1 MDGSANCEVTV
12 GSGVDD
18 VRSMTWFDPWD
29 RKGTVT
35 SPAEQQAAEDV
46 PVLQLTNFAVTPRI
60 GFGLVR
66 VGETQTRKLLLH
78 NPEQFPVTVAV
89 EKVPRAKGF
98 SVDFGE
104 VEVQAGED
112 TVVSVQWTPG
122 EACNSRA
129 LLVLKLDDAYRLHV
143 ILYGRAVVPVAGK
156 QKRAKKRTR
165 PREAVK
171 QGSAPVS
178 GSDRKSR
185 AVSDTEAE
193 NTPPVSSHQPN
204 ICDSPQI
211 KLGSS
216 EKLKLA
222 KNIVN
227 RSGKT
232 HQDRHVINNCS
243 TDATATVP
251 PGTTVTVP
259 GTTATVPPGTTAT
272 VPGTTATVPG
282 TTATVPGTTAT
293 VPGTTATVPGTT
305 ATVPGT
311 TATVPGT
318 TATVPGTTATVPDP
332 ANSSSVQ
339 KTKRILQPSTVTKR
353 KQNFGKSSDGV
364 RIKAA
369 KKELFGTSTSLS
381 AQLQHQAVPQQPSNV
396 HAGPSACNLVKSDKN
411 SHSQDMPMGPGSG
424 KPFVFRS
431 AVSKNKGTPANS
443 VPQKVSMK
451 KGVAQ
456 TKKSQPVKARSTQ
469 GETSGGTARC
479 QPKVAKSKLCL
490 VKTSNKQQSV
500 PALHYMPYVSKN
512 MYYDERWMQ
521 KQERA
526 FIQWLNFILIPNTM
540 EPQLCQNVTVPGRM
554 PAVSTDQQ
562 LRMREYAVLCNLNS
576 VRRAACLLF
585 QSEPVARVLQ
595 RVEEEVETGRLRVR
609 DDRHLHADQGIRQ
622 QILDMLL
629 SYNPVWLRVGLET
642 IFGEVLPLQ
651 HYGDVAGLS
660 RFVLNRV
667 LGNPDIAQQFSHPT
681 VPHMYKT
688 GYAAALAKFTL
699 KKFLTLVF
707 FMDTAKLTRL
717 IDHDP
722 CLFCINANIKSNKEL
737 LLSFSREYL
746 SGEGDVTRH
755 LSFLGLT
762 VTHQQTALMEMDYT
776 VHNLATDLRDGLRLI
791 RAVELLTRNWTLS
804 SKLRAPAVSR
814 LQKIHNTKL
823 ALDALQQAGVALDA
837 GLQGKKI
844 EARDI
849 VDGRQEKTLAL
860 LWKLI
865 FHFQVC
871 MEVEHLQLQ
880 KEVTLLRR
888 ELQLRRGTDVWLEMY
903 GPTPGSAGTTDHTG
917 LLLQLCQAVCAFY
930 NIRVD
935 NFSVS
940 FSDGRV
946 LCLLVH
952 HYLPELLPLEE
963 IYMDTTQSYITNH
976 RQAGTGTGEG
986 PETDKDRLKEL
997 LAHEKNNFRLVN
1009 QKVLELGTIPPL
1021 LCVADMSNTIPDEKV
1036 VMTAVSYLCAR
1047 IINLSQKVRAV
1058 RTIQAAWRKYHPKPA
1073 VREWTESVKRATI
1086 RLQAAVRG
1094 TLVRRSLQR
1103 QHKSATTIQTA
1114 VRGWTA
1120 RQHYLKQHKG
1130 AIILQQHVRAHL
1142 ARKHAQARYQHVRRA
1157 TIRLQAAVRG
1167 MHVRRRQKQ
1176 MQMAATR
1183 IQACWRGHQQSVK
1196 YKAIKLAATII
1207 QQHFKSFKVMQ
1218 EKQHKYRSLRSATI
1232 QLQAAVRGML
1242 VRKLLQRQ
1250 HKSATTIQTAVR
1262 RWTARQQFL
1271 KQRQA
1276 AIMLQDHVRAH
1287 LARKHAQARYQHVRR
1302 ATIRLQAAVRG
1313 MHVRRRQK
1321 QMQIAATRIQACW
1334 RGHQQSVK
1342 YKAIK
1347 LAATIIQQHFKS
1359 FKVMQEK
1366 QHKYR
1371 SLRSATIQLQAA
1383 VRGMLVRKLLQRQ
1396 HKSATTIQTAV
1407 RRWTARQQFLKQRQ
1421 AAIMLQDH
1429 VRAHLARKHAQAR
1442 YQHVRRATIRL
1453 QAAVRGMHVR
1463 RRQKQMQIAATRI
1476 QACWRGHQQSVKY
1489 KAIKLAA
1496 TIIQQ
1501 YFKSFKVMQ
1510 EKQHKYR
1517 SLRSATI
1524 QLQAAVRGMLLRKML
1539 QRQHK
1544 SATTIQTAVREWTA
1558 RQQFLKQRKGA
1569 IILQQHVRAHL
1580 ARKHAQARYQHVR
1593 RATIRLQA
1601 AVRGT
1606 HVRRRQKQMQIAA
1619 TRIQA
1624 CWRGHQQSVKYKAI
1638 KLSATIIQ
1646 QHFKSF
1652 KVMQEKQHKY
1662 KSLRSATIQLQA
1674 AVRGMLLRKMLQR
1687 QHKSATTIQ
1696 TAVRGWTARQQFL
1709 KQRKGAIILQQ
1720 HVRAHLAR
1728 RHAQAR
1734 YQHVRRAT
1742 IRLQAAVRGTHVRR
1756 RQKQMQI
1763 AATRIQACWRGHQQS
1778 VKYKA
1783 IKLSATIIQ
1792 QHFKSFKVMQEKQHK
1807 YRSLRSATIQLQA
1820 AVRGM
1825 LLRKM
1830 LQRQHKSATI
1840 IQTAVR
1846 GWTARQQ
1853 YLKQRQAAIMLQQHV
1868 RAHLARRHDQARYQ
1882 HVRRATIRLQAA
1894 VRGMHVR
1901 RRQKQMQ
1908 MAATRIQASW
1918 RGHQQSVKYKAIK
1931 LAATIIQQHFK
1942 SFKVMQEKQHKYRS
1956 LRSATIQLQAVV
1968 RGMLVRRSLQRQHKS
1983 ATTIQTAVRGWTAR
1997 QQFLK
2002 QRQATIILQQHV
2014 RAHLVR
2020 KQAQM
2025 KYQLVRWATIRLQA
2039 AVRGALVR
2047 RSLQRQHK
2055 SATTIQTAV
2064 RGWTARQQYLK
2075 QRQAAIILQQ
2085 RVRAHLVRKQAQ
2097 ARYQHVRRATIRLQA
2112 AVRGMHVRRRQKQ
2125 MQMAATRIQACWRG
2139 HQQSVKY
2146 KAIKLAA
2153 TIIQQHFKSFKVM
2166 QEKQH
2171 MYRSL
2176 RSATI
2181 CLQAAVRGMLLC
2193 KLLQR
2198 QHKSATTIQTAVRGW
2213 TARQQYL
2220 KQRQAAIM
2228 LQDHVRAHLARKH
2241 AQARYQHVRRA
2252 TIRLQAAVRGTLV
2265 RRSLQRQHKS
2275 ATTIQTAV
2283 RGWTARQQYLKQRQA
2298 AIMLQDHVRAH
2309 LARKHAQ
2316 ARYQHVRRATIRLQA
2331 AVRGMHVRQRQKQM
2345 QMAATRIQAC
2355 WRGHQQSV
2363 KYKAIKL
2370 AATIIQQHFKS
2381 FKVMQEKQH
2390 MYRCLRSATI
2400 QLQAAVRGMLLR
2412 KMLQRQHKSATT
2424 IQTAVRGWT
2433 ARQQYLKQRQAAII
2447 LQQHVRAHLA
2457 CKQAQARYQHVRRA
2471 TIRLQAAVRGML
2483 VRRSLQR
2490 QHKSATTIQTAVRG
2504 WTARQQ
2510 YLKQRQGAIM
2520 LQQHVRAH
2528 LARKQAQARYQHVR
2542 RATIRLQAAV
2552 RGTHVRRRQKQMQ
2565 IAATRIQACWR
2576 GHQQSVKYKAIKL
2589 AATIIQQ
2596 HFKSF
2601 KVMQE
2606 KQHKYRSL
2614 RSATKQLQAAVRGML
2629 VRKMLQ
2635 RQHKS
2640 ATIIQTAVRGWTARQ
2655 QYLKQRQ
2662 AAIILQQHV
2671 RAHLARKH
2679 AQARYQHVR
2688 RATIQLQAGIRGFLA
2703 RQQLIKWTHAST
2715 VIQASF
2721 RCFLQR
2727 RHYLSTRAAVCR
2739 LQAGFRGWTARR
2751 TFQQVKLQ
2759 HRAAVVI
2766 QSTYRGFAARRFLQQ
2781 WRAEQQ
2787 RRLLH
2792 FSTAAYY
2799 HLAAMRLQRAY
2810 RRYLV
2815 WQKAK
2820 QQLKALIIIQA
2831 SIRAW
2836 LQRKHFLQ
2844 LRRVVCKLQAAV
2856 RCHQK
2861 QRLTAAVVLQSYVRM
2876 YLAKKRAI
2884 RRRKAV
2890 IALQATWRG
2899 YHTRK
2904 NIKNKRI
2911 RIAHQKIMA
2920 AKRAATEDKKLCN
2933 MTATALNL
2941 LLKYKHLSTILDAL
2955 RSLEV
2960 VTRLS
2965 SVCCDRLVQ
2974 GGAVQVIYTLIQSC
2988 NRSLPCQEIIKYSI
3002 SILLNLAKNPDTV
3015 AAAVVQE
3022 GGVETLVSLMAIY
3035 REKDDVIFGQT
3046 LEQKDPY
3053 ALEDGGNAAVIHNDT
3068 GSFEHAISDSEAAE
3082 FVPPGKEEDFHEQKQ
3097 TENRK
3102 SGGQKK
3108 ESDSPGPDGPS
3119 DQASLDPRERQHA

>member
-35 SPAEQQAAEDV
+35 GPAEQQAAEDV

-66 VGETQTRKLLLH
+66 VCETQTRKLLLH

-185 AVSDTEAE
+185 AVSDTDAE
-193 NTPPVSSHQPN
+193 NTPPVSSHQPS

-227 RSGKT
+227 RSGKQ
-232 HQDRHVINNCS
+232 HQDVPVVNNCS
-243 TDATATVP
+243 TDATVP
-251 PGTTVTVP
+251 
-259 GTTATVPPGTTAT
+259 
-272 VPGTTATVPG
+272 
-282 TTATVPGTTAT
+282 
-293 VPGTTATVPGTT
+293 
-305 ATVPGT
+305 PGT

-381 AQLQHQAVPQQPSNV
+381 AQLQHQAVPQQPTNV
-396 HAGPSACNLVKSDKN
+396 HAAPPACNLVKSDKN
-411 SHSQDMPMGPGSG
+411 SHSQDMPMGPAGSG

-443 VPQKVSMK
+443 VPQKVLMK

-500 PALHYMPYVSKN
+500 QALHYMPYVSKN

-540 EPQLCQNVTVPGRM
+540 EPQLCQTVTVPGRM
-554 PAVSTDQQ
+554 PAVSVDQQ

-629 SYNPVWLRVGLET
+629 SYSPLWLRVGLET

-651 HYGDVAGLS
+651 HNGDVAGLS

-681 VPHMYKT
+681 VPHMYKP

-986 PETDKDRLKEL
+986 PETDKDRFKEL

-1009 QKVLELGTIPPL
+1009 QKQLGKSGVAAVTSLPQIIGGALRHLSLGISGAKQNQVLELGTIPPL

-1073 VREWTESVKRATI
+1073 VREWTESVQRATI

-1120 RQHYLKQHKG
+1120 RQHYLKQRKG
-1130 AIILQQHVRAHL
+1130 AIILQQHVSAHL

-1262 RWTARQQFL
+1262 RWTARQQYL

-1276 AIMLQDHVRAH
+1276 AIILQDHVRAH
-1287 LARKHAQARYQHVRR
+1287 LARKQAHSRYQHVRR

-1321 QMQIAATRIQACW
+1321 QMQMAATRIQACW

-1371 SLRSATIQLQAA
+1371 SLRSATICLQAA
-1383 VRGMLVRKLLQRQ
+1383 VRGMLVHRSLQRQ

-1407 RRWTARQQFLKQRQ
+1407 RGWTARQQYLKQRQ
-1421 AAIMLQDH
+1421 AAIMLQ
-1429 VRAHLARKHAQAR
+1429 
-1442 YQHVRRATIRL
+1442 
-1453 QAAVRGMHVR
+1453 
-1463 RRQKQMQIAATRI
+1463 
-1476 QACWRGHQQSVKY
+1476 
-1489 KAIKLAA
+1489 
-1496 TIIQQ
+1496 
-1501 YFKSFKVMQ
+1501 
-1510 EKQHKYR
+1510 
-1517 SLRSATI
+1517 
-1524 QLQAAVRGMLLRKML
+1524 
-1539 QRQHK
+1539 
-1544 SATTIQTAVREWTA
+1544 
-1558 RQQFLKQRKGA
+1558 
-1569 IILQQHVRAHL
+1569 QHVRAHF
-1580 ARKHAQARYQHVR
+1580 ARKQAQMKYQLVR

-1606 HVRRRQKQMQIAA
+1606 LVRR
-1619 TRIQA
+1619 
-1624 CWRGHQQSVKYKAI
+1624 S
-1638 KLSATIIQ
+1638 
-1646 QHFKSF
+1646 
-1652 KVMQEKQHKY
+1652 
-1662 KSLRSATIQLQA
+1662 
-1674 AVRGMLLRKMLQR
+1674 LQR

-1728 RHAQAR
+1728 KH
-1734 YQHVRRAT
+1734 
-1742 IRLQAAVRGTHVRR
+1742 
-1756 RQKQMQI
+1756 
-1763 AATRIQACWRGHQQS
+1763 
-1778 VKYKA
+1778 
-1783 IKLSATIIQ
+1783 
-1792 QHFKSFKVMQEKQHK
+1792 
-1807 YRSLRSATIQLQA
+1807 
-1820 AVRGM
+1820 
-1825 LLRKM
+1825 
-1830 LQRQHKSATI
+1830 
-1840 IQTAVR
+1840 
-1846 GWTARQQ
+1846 
-1853 YLKQRQAAIMLQQHV
+1853 
-1868 RAHLARRHDQARYQ
+1868 
-1882 HVRRATIRLQAA
+1882 
-1894 VRGMHVR
+1894 
-1901 RRQKQMQ
+1901 
-1908 MAATRIQASW
+1908 
-1918 RGHQQSVKYKAIK
+1918 
-1931 LAATIIQQHFK
+1931 
-1942 SFKVMQEKQHKYRS
+1942 
-1956 LRSATIQLQAVV
+1956 
-1968 RGMLVRRSLQRQHKS
+1968 
-1983 ATTIQTAVRGWTAR
+1983 
-1997 QQFLK
+1997 
-2002 QRQATIILQQHV
+2002 
-2014 RAHLVR
+2014 
-2020 KQAQM
+2020 
-2025 KYQLVRWATIRLQA
+2025 
-2039 AVRGALVR
+2039 
-2047 RSLQRQHK
+2047 
-2055 SATTIQTAV
+2055 
-2064 RGWTARQQYLK
+2064 
-2075 QRQAAIILQQ
+2075 
-2085 RVRAHLVRKQAQ
+2085 AQ

-2171 MYRSL
+2171 KYRSL

-2181 CLQAAVRGMLLC
+2181 QLQAAVRGMLVR
-2193 KLLQR
+2193 KMLQR

-2220 KQRQAAIM
+2220 KERQAAIM
-2228 LQDHVRAHLARKH
+2228 LQQHVRAHLARKH
-2241 AQARYQHVRRA
+2241 VQARYQSVRRA

-2283 RGWTARQQYLKQRQA
+2283 RGWTARQHYLKQRKG
-2298 AIMLQDHVRAH
+2298 AIILQQHVRAH

-2331 AVRGMHVRQRQKQM
+2331 AVRGMHVRRRQKQM
-2345 QMAATRIQAC
+2345 QM
-2355 WRGHQQSV
+2355 
-2363 KYKAIKL
+2363 
-2370 AATIIQQHFKS
+2370 
-2381 FKVMQEKQH
+2381 
-2390 MYRCLRSATI
+2390 
-2400 QLQAAVRGMLLR
+2400 
-2412 KMLQRQHKSATT
+2412 
-2424 IQTAVRGWT
+2424 
-2433 ARQQYLKQRQAAII
+2433 
-2447 LQQHVRAHLA
+2447 
-2457 CKQAQARYQHVRRA
+2457 
-2471 TIRLQAAVRGML
+2471 
-2483 VRRSLQR
+2483 
-2490 QHKSATTIQTAVRG
+2490 
-2504 WTARQQ
+2504 
-2510 YLKQRQGAIM
+2510 
-2520 LQQHVRAH
+2520 
-2528 LARKQAQARYQHVR
+2528 
-2542 RATIRLQAAV
+2542 
-2552 RGTHVRRRQKQMQ
+2552 
-2565 IAATRIQACWR
+2565 AATRIQACWR

-2614 RSATKQLQAAVRGML
+2614 RSATIQLQAAVRGMLLRKMLQRQHKSATIIQTAVRGRTARQQFLKQRQAAIILQQHVRAHLARKHVQARYQHVRRATIRLQAAVRGMHVRRRQKQMQMAATRIQACWRGHQQSVKYKAIKLAATIIQQYFKSFKVMQEKQHKYRSLRSATICLQAAVRGMLVRRSLQRQHKSATTIQTAVRGWTARQQFLKQRQATIILQQRVRAHFARKQAQMKYQLVRRATIRLQAAVHGTLVRRSLQRQHKSATTIQTAVRGWTARQQYLKQRQATIILQQCVRAHLARKQAQARYQHVRRATIRLQAAVRGMHVRRRQKQMQMAATRIQACWRGHQQSVKYKAIKLAATVIQQHFKSFKVMQEKQHKYRSLRSATICLQAAVRGMLLRKLLQRQHKSATTIQTAVRGWTARQQYLKERQAAIMLQQHVRAHLARKHAQARYQIVRWATIRLQAAVRGMLVRRSLQRQHKSATTIQTAVRGWTARQHYLKHRQASIILQQHVRAHLARKHAQARYQHVRRATIRLQAAVRGMHVRRRQKQMQMAATRIQACWRGHQQSVKYKAIKLAATIIQQHFKSFKVMQEKQHKYRSLRSATIQLQAAVRGML

-2655 QYLKQRQ
+2655 HYLKQRQ

-2727 RHYLSTRAAVCR
+2727 RRYLSTRAAVCR

-2766 QSTYRGFAARRFLQQ
+2766 QSTYRGFAARRCLQQ

-2876 YLAKKRAI
+2876 YLAKKLAI

-3108 ESDSPGPDGPS
+3108 ESYSPGPDGSS